1 VKRELGTLVL
11 GLLAAHCGSRSGL
24 GTLPTPNDAP
34 SPPLQDAG
42 TEEASHDATADVVV
56 PVDCYGAGVTVL
68 APSEGSPTDIAVDET
83 HVYWTVSGSGCSD
96 GAVRRM
102 PKAGG
107 PIETLASNEPNPRRL
122 VLDQD
127 RIYYYDGCGSGLL
140 RSVPKAGGAIQ
151 TYPVSVKESGDALAV
166 TAKDIYFSDYGV
178 LRTPKGGGAQVT
190 VDGQNYVYDLTA
202 DDDTAYWIGLVG
214 GGPGYAVR
222 SHHAGQTGATLLATP
237 DSIGNAIALDA
248 TSIYFSSSPGIRRMP
263 KTGGTPVVVT
273 SASTWRLAVDESFV
287 YWTDG
292 FSGSGGFSVNKV
304 PKNGGPTT
312 ELVAGDGAYVSLA
325 VDERCVYWANLYGGE
340 IGRVP
345 K

>member
-1 VKRELGTLVL
+1 MKRALGPIAL

-24 GTLPTPNDAP
+24 GTLPTPDEVTL
-34 SPPLQDAG
+34 PPPQDAG
-42 TEEASHDATADVVV
+42 ADDSSPDVKVDVVV
-56 PVDCYGAGVTVL
+56 PVDCFGAGATVL
-68 APSEGSPTDIAVDET
+68 APGQASPTDIAVDET

-96 GAVRRM
+96 GSVRRM

-107 PIETLASNEPNPRRL
+107 LIETLASDEPNPRRL

-127 RIYYYDGCGSGLL
+127 RVYYYDGCGSGLL
-140 RSVPKAGGAIQ
+140 RSVPKAGGAIH
-151 TYPVSVKESGDALAV
+151 TYPIAVKESGDALAV

-178 LRTPKGGGAQVT
+178 LRIPKGGGTQIA
-190 VDGQNYVYDLTA
+190 VDGQNYVYDLAA
-202 DDDTAYWIGLVG
+202 DDEGAYWIGLVG
-214 GGPGYAVR
+214 GGPAYAVR
-222 SHHAGQTGATLLATP
+222 SHHAGQSGATLLATP
-237 DSIGNAIALDA
+237 DSIGNSIALDA

-263 KTGGTPVVVT
+263 KLGGTPVVVT

-304 PKNGGPTT
+304 PKTGGPTT
-312 ELVAGDGAYVSLA
+312 ELVSGEGAYVSLA
-325 VDERCVYWANLYGGE
+325 VDDRCVYWANLYGGE
-340 IGRVP
+340 IGRAP